1 MTDKKPE
8 KKDPPLSIDIP
19 FDEALER
26 FIKTDPKEIKVDE
39 DLQDLP
45 ASGQIDLPKATHQ
58 GQMPVGNLLL
68 DCYVLA
74 DGRRVFHKRGMAKAL
89 GMVSAGGNAFMKT
102 MSRKG
107 LGSALPEKLREQIA
121 NPINFKPLTQDLAH
135 GYDADILVN
144 VAKAIVAAD
153 KAGLLTKAQQKLA
166 IQAQVLINAF
176 AKVGVVALID
186 EATGYQQIRNPE
198 ALRLL
203 VQQYVDEEMRQ
214 WEKEFPDAFYDEIN
228 RMYGNKALK
237 QTKTGIVVQNR
248 PQHIAG
254 FTRSYVYEP
263 LENGE
268 VLKELDRVNPVVDK
282 KGTRKHRFHQH
293 LKAGFGI
300 EKLRRQVQEIL
311 TLVSVS
317 DSVAQFKKLFAKR
330 FHGQGDLGL

>member
-1 MTDKKPE
+1 MKTKKL
-8 KKDPPLSIDIP
+8 DPPLSIDVP

-26 FIKTDPKEIKVDE
+26 FIKTDPKEIEVDE
-39 DLQDLP
+39 DTQDLP
-45 ASGQIDLPKATHQ
+45 TDGQIELPKATHQ
-58 GQMPVGNLLL
+58 GQMPVGGLML

-89 GMVSAGGNAFMKT
+89 GMVSTGGNAFMKT

-107 LGSALPEKLREQIA
+107 LGSALPAKLREQIA

-135 GYDADILVN
+135 GYDADVLVD

-153 KAGLLTKAQQKLA
+153 KAGLLTKAQHNLA
-166 IQAQVLINAF
+166 IQAQVLVNAF

-186 EATGYQQIRNPE
+186 EATGYQQIRNPD

-203 VQQYVDEEMRQ
+203 IQQYVDEEMRE
-214 WEKEFPDAFYDEIN
+214 WEKEFPDVFYDEIN

-268 VLKELDRVNPVVDK
+268 VLKELDRVNPVIDK
-282 KGTRKHRFHQH
+282 KGTRRVRFHQH

-317 DSVAQFKKLFAKR
+317 DNVSQFRKLFSKR